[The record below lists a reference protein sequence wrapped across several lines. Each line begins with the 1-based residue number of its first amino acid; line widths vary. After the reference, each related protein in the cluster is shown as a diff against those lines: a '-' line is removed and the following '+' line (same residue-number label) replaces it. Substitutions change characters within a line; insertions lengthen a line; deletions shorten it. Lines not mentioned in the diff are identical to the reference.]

1 MAAVSTDELVT
12 MLSPIVA
19 AANADLE
26 AVMIR
31 KAGSRSVVVV
41 TVDRDGGVELDAIAG
56 LSRRISETLDESDV
70 MGQTPYVL
78 EVGSPGV
85 DRPLTAPRHWRR
97 AKLGNRLVKVVTV
110 DGQQLTGRVAAMDD
124 VAVTLKVEGD
134 DTREVPFVQI
144 SKAVVEVEFNSP
156 KGDE

>member
-1 MAAVSTDELVT
+1 MAAVSTDELT
-12 MLSPIVA
+12 TLLRPIVA
-19 AANADLE
+19 GANADLE

-41 TVDRDGGVELDAIAG
+41 SVDRDGGVELDSIAE

-85 DRPLTAPRHWRR
+85 DRPLTEPRHWRR
-97 AKLGNRLVKVVTV
+97 AKLGDRLVKVNTT
-110 DGQQLTGRVAAMDD
+110 DGQQVTGRIAVVDESS
-124 VAVTLKVEGD
+124 VTLAVVGQED
-134 DTREVPFVQI
+134 LQVPFVQI
-144 SKAVVEVEFNSP
+144 AKAVVEVEFNSP
-156 KGDE
+156 RGVE